1 MDHVDVDV
9 NIIDSLTAWGGR
21 PLSNAAVQLL
31 LRLQKDKDPAAPQSE
46 CFERTLAYATRFPGA
61 VPAPTLEAEDA
72 LLDKLAHME
81 LALQGG
87 GGGMGGGDEGGGGG
101 GGGGGEGEG
110 EGAGGGEARQAL
122 HHFEVVALMNL
133 NPDSVAAA
141 RNLLPSL
148 ERFSNEALEDVVAAL
163 RKSVASSGFGGNLK
177 MFGEE

>member
-1 MDHVDVDV
+1 MVDHVDVDV

-31 LRLQKDKDPAAPQSE
+31 LRSQKDKDPAAPQSE
-46 CFERTLAYATRFPGA
+46 SFERTFAYVSRFPGA
-61 VPAPTLEAEDA
+61 IPSPTLESEGA
-72 LLDKLAHME
+72 LLDKLAHAE

-87 GGGMGGGDEGGGGG
+87 GGGGMGGGEEGGDEGGGGG
-101 GGGGGEGEG
+101 EG
-110 EGAGGGEARQAL
+110 EGAGGDETRQAL
-122 HHFEVVALMNL
+122 HQFEVVALMNL

-148 ERFSNEALEDVVAAL
+148 ERFSNEALEEVVAAL
-163 RKSVASSGFGGNLK
+163 RKSVASSGFGAAK

>member
-1 MDHVDVDV
+1 MADHVDVDV

-31 LRLQKDKDPAAPQSE
+31 LRSQKDKDPSAQQSE
-46 CFERTLAYATRFPGA
+46 CFERTLAYVARFPGA
-61 VPAPTLEAEDA
+61 IPAPTLEAEDA
-72 LLDKLAHME
+72 LLDKLAHAE

-87 GGGMGGGDEGGGGG
+87 GGGGMGEGEKGGAAEGGA
-101 GGGGGEGEG
+101 GGEGG
-110 EGAGGGEARQAL
+110 VAGGEARQAL
-122 HHFEVVALMNL
+122 HHFEVGALMNL

-148 ERFSNEALEDVVAAL
+148 ERFSTEALEEVVAAL
-163 RKSVASSGFGGNLK
+163 RKSVASSGFASGGK